1 MSAVLSASLSP
12 RSLQDDRAPAPMVL
26 QGRSLGF
33 AYANGVP
40 VFQGIDLDIR
50 AQEIVCLLGGSGCGK
65 STLLRTLAGL
75 QPAAQGS
82 VEFLGQTLS
91 APHPRAAVVFQQA
104 SLLPWLTVQANVAFG
119 LGFARQP
126 QLQAQVQ
133 AQRVAQAIE
142 AVGLQG
148 KEKFYPAQLSGGMA
162 QRVALARALAREP
175 QLLLADEPFSALDAI
190 TRTEMQ
196 ALLVD
201 VVHRWHTAALLVT
214 HDIDEAILVADRI
227 VLMAAHDPE
236 HPDRPGG
243 CVVRQWQ
250 VRVPQPRCDHIAA
263 MTALRM
269 EILAALQALRM
280 TSAPAAH

>member
-1 MSAVLSASLSP
+1 MNTPVADFVGAAVAHSEMPLA
-12 RSLQDDRAPAPMVL
+12 LQAR
-26 QGRSLGF
+26 GLGF
-33 AYANGVP
+33 AYGNGVP

-75 QPAAQGS
+75 QSPAHGEVA
-82 VEFLGQTLS
+82 FLGRPLTQ
-91 APHPRAAVVFQQA
+91 PHPRAAVVFQQA

-119 LGFARQP
+119 LNFAKQP
-126 QLQAQVQ
+126 RLDAPLQS
-133 AQRVAQAIE
+133 QRVAQAIE
-142 AVGLQG
+142 AVGLSG
-148 KEKFYPAQLSGGMA
+148 KEKLYPAQLSGGMA

-196 ALLVD
+196 SLLVE

-214 HDIDEAILVADRI
+214 HDIDEAIVVADRI
-227 VLMAAHDPE
+227 VLMAPHDPQ
-236 HPDRPGG
+236 HPERQGG

-250 VRVPQPRCDHIAA
+250 VNVAQPRCAQIEA
-263 MTALRM
+263 MTALRLD
-269 EILAALQALRM
+269 ILGALQALRT
-280 TSAPAAH
+280 TSA

>member
-1 MSAVLSASLSP
+1 MNTPVADFVGAAVA
-12 RSLQDDRAPAPMVL
+12 RSETPLALQAR
-26 QGRSLGF
+26 GLGF
-33 AYANGVP
+33 AYGNGVP

-75 QPAAQGS
+75 QSPAHGE
-82 VEFLGQTLS
+82 VEFLGRPLMQ
-91 APHPRAAVVFQQA
+91 PHPRAAVVFQQA

-119 LGFARQP
+119 LNFAKQP
-126 QLQAQVQ
+126 RLDAQLQS
-133 AQRVAQAIE
+133 QRVAQAIE
-142 AVGLQG
+142 AVGLSG
-148 KEKFYPAQLSGGMA
+148 KEKLYPAQLSGGMA

-196 ALLVD
+196 SLLVE

-214 HDIDEAILVADRI
+214 HDIDEAIVVADRI
-227 VLMAAHDPE
+227 VLMAPHDPQ
-236 HPDRPGG
+236 HPERQGG

-250 VRVPQPRCDHIAA
+250 VNVAQPRCAQIEA
-263 MTALRM
+263 MTALRLD
-269 EILAALQALRM
+269 ILGALQALRT
-280 TSAPAAH
+280 TSA